1 MLTRREL
8 KQIARARLKDA
19 EVLFGAKRYDGA
31 SYLCGYAVE
40 IALKAKICDTLK
52 WKGFPSTN
60 KEFENYHSFKTHS
73 LDVLLTLSGVE
84 DKIKKGYLTEWSV
97 VAEWDPEA
105 RYKPVGKV
113 SEADSR
119 LMIESTKTLT
129 RVL

>member
-19 EVLFGAKRYDGA
+19 EVLFRAKRYDGA

-40 IALKAKICDTLK
+40 VALKAKICETLK
-52 WKGFPSTN
+52 WKGFPLTN
-60 KEFENYHSFKTHS
+60 AEFRNYQSFRTHS

-84 DKIKKGYLTEWSV
+84 EKIKKRYLASWSV

-113 SEADSR
+113 SATDSR
-119 LMIESTKTLT
+119 LMIDSTTLLMT
-129 RVL
+129 VL

>member
-1 MLTRREL
+1 MLSRREL

-40 IALKAKICDTLK
+40 IALKAKVCATLK
-52 WKGFPSTN
+52 WKGFPST
-60 KEFENYHSFKTHS
+60 KREFDSYQSFKTHS

-84 DKIKKGYLTEWSV
+84 EKIKKRYLTDWSV

-113 SEADSR
+113 SEGDSR
-119 LMIESTKTLT
+119 LMIESTKALMAA
-129 RVL
+129 L

>member
-40 IALKAKICDTLK
+40 VALKAKICDTLK
-52 WKGFPSTN
+52 WKSFPLTN
-60 KEFENYHSFKTHS
+60 AEFRNYQSFKTHS

-84 DKIKKGYLTEWSV
+84 ANVKKRYFAAWSV

-105 RYKPVGKV
+105 RYEPTGNV
-113 SEADSR
+113 SEGTAR
-119 LMIESTKTLT
+119 LMIDSTK
-129 RVL
+129 VLMAAL

>member
-1 MLTRREL
+1 MLSRREL

-40 IALKAKICDTLK
+40 IALKAKVCETLK
-52 WKGFPSTN
+52 WKGFPST
-60 KEFENYHSFKTHS
+60 KGEFGNYQSFKTHS

-84 DKIKKGYLTEWSV
+84 EKIKKRYLTDWSV

-105 RYKPVGKV
+105 RYKPIGKV
-113 SEADSR
+113 SEGDSR
-119 LMIESTKTLT
+119 LMIESTKALMAA
-129 RVL
+129 L

>member
-1 MLTRREL
+1 MLSRREL

-19 EVLFGAKRYDGA
+19 EVLFGARRYDGA

-40 IALKAKICDTLK
+40 IALKAKICETLK

-84 DKIKKGYLTEWSV
+84 EKIKKRYL
-97 VAEWDPEA
+97 AEWDPEA

-113 SEADSR
+113 GEVDSR
-119 LMIESTKTLT
+119 LMIESTKSLM
-129 RVL
+129 RAL

>member
-1 MLTRREL
+1 MLSRREL

-19 EVLFGAKRYDGA
+19 EVLFGARRYDGA

-40 IALKAKICDTLK
+40 IALKAKICETLK

-84 DKIKKGYLTEWSV
+84 EKIKKRYLAEWSV

-105 RYKPVGKV
+105 RYKPVGNV
-113 SEADSR
+113 GEVDSR
-119 LMIESTKTLT
+119 VMIESTKTLM
-129 RVL
+129 RAL

>member
-1 MLTRREL
+1 MLSRREL

-40 IALKAKICDTLK
+40 IALKAKVCETLK
-52 WKGFPSTN
+52 WKGFPST
-60 KEFENYHSFKTHS
+60 KREFEGYQSFKTHS

-84 DKIKKGYLTEWSV
+84 EKIKKRYLTDWSV

-105 RYKPVGKV
+105 RYKTVGKV
-113 SEADSR
+113 SEGDSR
-119 LMIESTKTLT
+119 LMIESTKALMAA
-129 RVL
+129 L